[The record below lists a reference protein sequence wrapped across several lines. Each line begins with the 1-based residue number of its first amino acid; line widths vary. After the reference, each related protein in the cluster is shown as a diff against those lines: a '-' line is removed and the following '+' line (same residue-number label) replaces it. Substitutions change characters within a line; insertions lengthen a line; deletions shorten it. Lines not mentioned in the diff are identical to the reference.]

1 MRPIMPG
8 CADLFARFFTKGA
21 LAMRRFAISALAVV
35 FLLGITVFAGQGD
48 TKKAPVGTWTRT
60 KDDTTVKFEIKSD
73 MVRCIID
80 GPLGKLDVE
89 ADYGMSHD
97 GKAVFGRIR
106 KVKEGTGV
114 DKGDLFGF
122 GYELK
127 GDILTI
133 SDWKGTGGAGFGFV
147 LQGEYKKSD
156 SK

>member
-1 MRPIMPG
+1 MKRVAI
-8 CADLFARFFTKGA
+8 TA
-21 LAMRRFAISALAVV
+21 LTVG
-35 FLLGITVFAGQGD
+35 LLGVLTAFAGQSD
-48 TKKAPVGTWTRT
+48 SKKGPLGTWTRT
-60 KDDTTVKFEIKSD
+60 KDDTMVKFEIKSD
-73 MVRCIID
+73 MVRCIVD

-89 ADYGMSHD
+89 ADYALSND

-127 GDILTI
+127 GEMLTI

-147 LQGEYKKSD
+147 LQGEYKKAA